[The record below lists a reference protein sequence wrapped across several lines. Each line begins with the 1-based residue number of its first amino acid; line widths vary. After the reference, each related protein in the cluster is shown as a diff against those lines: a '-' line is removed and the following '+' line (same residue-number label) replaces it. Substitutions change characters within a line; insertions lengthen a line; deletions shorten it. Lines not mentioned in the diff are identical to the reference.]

1 MTPLSLADL
10 STIVGVSNSM
20 DISFDDAI
28 GTVHTNQAYCGPRSF
43 LMTPKPDFAIIS
55 GNTLTINPTLV
66 SDASTHDV
74 TLTVGLV
81 NYTAI
86 QTIEVSFKIIVTC
99 QVTILAFSAP
109 PPSLITIKV
118 GIDTQPSFT
127 NFAVTKTPNCP
138 QAVTFAFSGTP
149 PGFVS
154 LQNMLNASGDIQ
166 VTGATIANHDSYQL
180 ILSASVDS

>member
-1 MTPLSLADL
+1 MTPRTLADL
-10 STIVGVSNSM
+10 STIVGVSNSL

-28 GTVHTNQAYCGPRSF
+28 GTLHTNQAYCGPRSF
-43 LMTPKPDFAIIS
+43 LLTSSPAFAIIS

-66 SDASTHDV
+66 SDANTHDV

-81 NYTAI
+81 NYLAI
-86 QTIEVSFKIIVTC
+86 PTIQEFFKIIVTC
-99 QVTILAFSAP
+99 QVTTFAFTTLP
-109 PPSLITIKV
+109 PTLITIKV

-154 LQNMLNASGDIQ
+154 LQNVLNASGK
-166 VTGATIANHDSYQL
+166 V
-180 ILSASVDS
+180 

>member
-1 MTPLSLADL
+1 MTPRSLADL
-10 STIVGVSNSM
+10 STIVGVSNSL

-28 GTVHTNQAYCGPRSF
+28 GTVHNNQGYCGPRSF
-43 LMTPKPDFAIIS
+43 LLTLSPAFAIIS

-66 SDASTHDV
+66 SDASSHNV
-74 TLTVGLV
+74 KLTVGLV
-81 NYTAI
+81 NYTEI
-86 QTIEVSFKIIVTC
+86 QTIEESFKIIVTC
-99 QVTILAFSAP
+99 QVTTLAFTTP

-138 QAVTFAFSGTP
+138 QAVTFTFSGTP

-154 LQNMLNASGDIQ
+154 LQNVLNASGDI
-166 VTGATIANHDSYQL
+166 
-180 ILSASVDS
+180 